1 MILSFH
7 VKIGD
12 LGSPWVG
19 ITTLPWLRACNLHF
33 VVHSIVKY
41 PRCFDM
47 QIAIFVCDNV
57 IHNDLSADRSKEYTF
72 FPSWEKAPLRQTVIQ
87 AAAGNFPSALMHN

>member
-57 IHNDLSADRSKEYTF
+57 IHNDLSADRSKELYF
-72 FPSWEKAPLRQTVIQ
+72 FSQLGEGTPSPNSHTSSSRQ
-87 AAAGNFPSALMHN
+87 FPKCLNA